1 MTNNNPR
8 YVTPTGVANYPW
20 LVEPDT
26 KFNPDGDY
34 RVTMIFN
41 EHTPELDYILQDLQK
56 TLDNFYNETISDPK
70 NAKVKSKI
78 TKADIFDEDDA
89 GNVIMKFKQKAKIK
103 SVKGTFDVKI
113 AIFDS
118 KGKPLKGVKLGSGSE
133 IKLCFSVSPYYVPAT
148 RVCGLSLRPV
158 AVQVIDLKEWGDP
171 QNMKS
176 YGFEEQEG
184 YEEQD
189 GDYDPPFEDTTAE
202 NISEDPIPS
211 GDF

>member
-1 MTNNNPR
+1 MTNTNPR

-56 TLDNFYNETISDPK
+56 MLDNFYNEVISDPK

-78 TKADIFDEDDA
+78 IKADIFDEDDE
-89 GNVIMKFKQKAKIK
+89 GNIIMKFKQKAKIK

-118 KGKPLKGVKLGSGSE
+118 KGKPMKNAKLGSGSE
-133 IKLCFSVSPYYVPAT
+133 IKLCFSASPYYVPAT
-148 RVCGLSLRPV
+148 RSCGLSLRPV
-158 AVQVIDLKEWGDP
+158 AVQVIELKEWGDP
-171 QNMKS
+171 QDMSS
-176 YGFEEQEG
+176 YGFKEQEG

-189 GDYDPPFEDTTAE
+189 GDYDPPFENTTAE
-202 NISEDPIPS
+202 NIDEDPIPS